1 MNFRWDPAL
10 ILGIDLG
17 GTKILAGVVDREG
30 RILSRAKR
38 STPAAQGG
46 PAIVTAIMECVR
58 ESVQTAGASLDQIA
72 AAGLGSPG
80 PLDADAGVI
89 LWSANLNVRDFPIG
103 PELSQVLGCPVVV
116 DNDVRVGGYA
126 EYRLGAG
133 REYKNV
139 VFAFVGTG
147 IGGCVVVDGVM
158 VAGATRN
165 AGELGHM
172 VIKAG
177 GPRCGCGSRGCVEA
191 MAAKTAICR
200 RIEKAARKG
209 LPTMLAERIARK
221 GRLKSRDLAEAVM
234 AKDLVALNEVQRS
247 AHYLGVGIGNLIN
260 VLGPEA
266 VVIGGGIAQAL
277 GDHYVDMV
285 RTSARTIAIADPGE
299 TIVVR
304 RASLGDDAGFLGAA
318 LLARERFRPSEAR
331 YEIHSTST

>member
-46 PAIVTAIMECVR
+46 PAIVAASMECVR
-58 ESVQTAGASLDQIA
+58 EAVQTAGASLDQIA

-103 PELSQVLGCPVVV
+103 PELSQILGCPVVL

-133 REYKNV
+133 QEYKNLII
-139 VFAFVGTG
+139 AFVGTG
-147 IGGCVVVDGVM
+147 IGGCVIVDGAM
-158 VAGATRN
+158 VAGSTRN
-165 AGELGHM
+165 AGELGHT
-172 VIKAG
+172 VIKTG
-177 GPRCGCGSRGCVEA
+177 GPRCGCGARGCVESLA
-191 MAAKTAICR
+191 SKTAITR
-200 RIEKAARKG
+200 RIEKAVRKG
-209 LPTMLAERIARK
+209 LPTMLGERISRK

-234 AKDLVALNEVQRS
+234 ANDLVALNEVQRS
-247 AHYLGVGIGNLIN
+247 AHFLGIGLGNLIN

-266 VVIGGGIAQAL
+266 IVIGGGIAQAL
-277 GDHYVDMV
+277 GDTYVDMV
-285 RTSARTIAIADPGE
+285 RASARTIAITDPGD
-299 TIVVR
+299 TIVIR
-304 RASLGDDAGFLGAA
+304 RAALGDDAGFLGAA
-318 LLARERFRPSEAR
+318 LFARERFRPSETR
-331 YEIHSTST
+331 YEVHSTTP